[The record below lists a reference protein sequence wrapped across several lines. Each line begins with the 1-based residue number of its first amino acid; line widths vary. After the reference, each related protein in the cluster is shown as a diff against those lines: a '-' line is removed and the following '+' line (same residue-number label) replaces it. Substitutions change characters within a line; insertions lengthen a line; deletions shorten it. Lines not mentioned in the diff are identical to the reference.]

1 MSHISVGLRISG
13 KLNTERQLQSMASE
27 QTKPALLVR
36 GLSKSFGARVA
47 VDSVGFTIAAGEIY
61 GLLGPNGAGKT
72 TSISMIAGILAR
84 DAGEI
89 AIDGIDIDAGPAARA
104 LIGIVPQ
111 AITLYLDLTARENL
125 DFWGRMY
132 DLNGAPL
139 LDAIEGALDAVG
151 LTPRADDIVGTYSGG
166 MQRRLNLA
174 CGILHRPKVLILD
187 EPTVGVDPQSRS
199 AIFDLVERLRDA
211 GTAILYTTH
220 YMEEAERL
228 CARIGIIDS
237 GRLMAE
243 GTRDELVASLG
254 HDARIEI
261 GLGRGDSVE
270 RAERIVGALEGVRSA
285 NGENGHLHVVADHG
299 ARRLPAM
306 LTALLD
312 AGAVAESV
320 RVVEPNLED
329 VFLRMTGRALR
340 D

>member
-1 MSHISVGLRISG
+1 METKVETMPSAIGM
-13 KLNTERQLQSMASE
+13 TASE
-27 QTKPALLVR
+27 PSAPMLVVR

-47 VDSVGFTIAAGEIY
+47 VEGIGFSIAAGEIY

-72 TSISMIAGILAR
+72 TSISMIAGILVR
-84 DAGEI
+84 DGGEI
-89 AIDGIDIDAGPAARA
+89 TIDGVDIDVGPAARA

-125 DFWGRMY
+125 DFWGRLY
-132 DLNGAPL
+132 DLSGTAL
-139 LDAIEGALDAVG
+139 RAAIDTALEAVG
-151 LTPRADDIVGTYSGG
+151 LTKRADDIVGTYSGG

-174 CGILHRPKVLILD
+174 AGILHQPKLLILD

-237 GRLMAE
+237 GHLIAE
-243 GTRDELVASLG
+243 GTRAELIGNLG
-254 HDARIEI
+254 QDTRIEI
-261 GLGRGDSVE
+261 GVGRGDSLV
-270 RAERIVGALEGVRSA
+270 RAQRIVSALEGVQLA
-285 NGENGHLHVVADHG
+285 TVENDHLHVVADHG
-299 ARRLPAM
+299 ANRLPAM
-306 LTALLD
+306 LTALLN
-312 AGAVAESV
+312 AGTVADSV

>member
-1 MSHISVGLRISG
+1 MTPEQS
-13 KLNTERQLQSMASE
+13 KPQLVV
-27 QTKPALLVR
+27 K
-36 GLSKSFGARVA
+36 GLSKSFGSRLA
-47 VDSVGFTIAAGEIY
+47 VDGIGFTIAPGEIY

-84 DAGEI
+84 DAGEV
-89 AIDGIDIDAGPAARA
+89 AIDGTDIDAGPAARA

-132 DLNGAPL
+132 DLSGGAL
-139 LDAIEGALDAVG
+139 QQAIDAALDAVG
-151 LTPRADDIVGTYSGG
+151 LTKRADDIVGTYSGG

-174 CGILHRPKVLILD
+174 AGILHQPKLLILD

-199 AIFDLVERLRDA
+199 AIFDLVERLRDE

-237 GRLMAE
+237 GKLIAE
-243 GTRDELVASLG
+243 GTRAELVAGLAQDS
-254 HDARIEI
+254 RIEI
-261 GLGRGDSVE
+261 GLGRGDSPE
-270 RAERIVGALEGVRSA
+270 RAERIVGALDGVMSA
-285 NGENGHLHVVADHG
+285 TVENNHLHVVADRG
-299 ARRLPAM
+299 ANRLPAM
-306 LTALLD
+306 LTALLN
-312 AGAVAESV
+312 AGAMAESV

>member
-1 MSHISVGLRISG
+1 VNGVASANGALDRILS
-13 KLNTERQLQSMASE
+13 
-27 QTKPALLVR
+27 VR
-36 GLSKSFGARVA
+36 GLKKSFGSRAA
-47 VDSVGFTIAAGEIY
+47 VDGIAFAIARGEVY

-89 AIDGIDIDAGPAARA
+89 TVGGISIDAGPPARA

-111 AITLYLDLTARENL
+111 AIALYLDLTARENL
-125 DFWGRMY
+125 YFWGRMY
-132 DLNGAPL
+132 DLDGA
-139 LDAIEGALDAVG
+139 ALREASDRALEAVG
-151 LTPRADDIVGTYSGG
+151 LAPRADDIVGTFSGG

-174 CGILHRPKVLILD
+174 CGILHGPKLLVLD

-199 AIFDLVERLRDA
+199 SIFDLVERMRDA

-237 GRLMAE
+237 GKLIAE
-243 GTRDELVASLG
+243 GTRQELVANLG
-254 HDARIEI
+254 QDARIEI
-261 GLGRGDSVE
+261 GLGRGEALD
-270 RAERIVGALEGVRSA
+270 RAAREVSSLEGVHSA
-285 NGENGHLHVVADHG
+285 TVENDHLHVVADHG
-299 ARRLPAM
+299 ANRLPSL
-306 LTALLD
+306 LTSLLN
-312 AGAVAESV
+312 AGMVAESV

>member
-1 MSHISVGLRISG
+1 MLS
-13 KLNTERQLQSMASE
+13 
-27 QTKPALLVR
+27 VR
-36 GLSKSFGARVA
+36 GLGKSFGERVA
-47 VDSVGFTIAAGEIY
+47 VDGVSFAIASREIY

-89 AIDGIDIDAGPAARA
+89 TIDGISIDAGPPARA
-104 LIGIVPQ
+104 MIGIVPQ
-111 AITLYLDLTARENL
+111 SITLYLDLTARENL

-132 DLNGAPL
+132 DLSGAAL
-139 LDAIEGALDAVG
+139 RDAIDGALDAVG
-151 LTPRADDIVGTYSGG
+151 LTKRGDDIVGTYSGG

-174 CGILHRPKVLILD
+174 CGILHRPKLVILD

-199 AIFDLVERLRDA
+199 AIFDLVERLRDTGA
-211 GTAILYTTH
+211 AILYTTH

-237 GRLMAE
+237 GRLIAE
-243 GTRDELVASLG
+243 GTRAELVARLG
-254 HDARIEI
+254 QEARIEI
-261 GLGRGDSVE
+261 GVGRGDSLD
-270 RAERIVGALEGVRSA
+270 RAERIVSALEGVVSA
-285 NGENGHLHVVADHG
+285 TVENSHLHVIADHG
-299 ARRLPAM
+299 ANRLPT
-306 LTALLD
+306 LLSALLN
-312 AGAVAESV
+312 AGTVTESV

>member
-1 MSHISVGLRISG
+1 MPFNMGIT
-13 KLNTERQLQSMASE
+13 NTEASAR
-27 QTKPALLVR
+27 ALVVK

-47 VDSVGFTIAAGEIY
+47 VDGIEFSIGAGEIY

-89 AIDGIDIDAGPAARA
+89 TIDGIDIDAGPAARA

-111 AITLYLDLTARENL
+111 AVTLYLDLTARENL
-125 DFWGRMY
+125 NFWGRMY
-132 DLNGAPL
+132 DLSAAPL
-139 LDAIEGALDAVG
+139 REAIDSALDAVG
-151 LTPRADDIVGTYSGG
+151 LTKRAHDIVGTYSGG

-174 CGILHRPKVLILD
+174 CGILHRPKLLILD
-187 EPTVGVDPQSRS
+187 EPTVGVNPQSRS

-237 GRLMAE
+237 GRLIAE
-243 GTRDELVASLG
+243 GTCAELVANMEQ
-254 HDARIEI
+254 DTRIEI
-261 GLGRGDSVE
+261 GLRRGDSSE
-270 RAERIVGALEGVRSA
+270 RAQRIVSELEGVLMA
-285 NGENGHLHVVADHG
+285 TVENNHLHVVADHG
-299 ARRLPAM
+299 ANRLPGM
-306 LTALLD
+306 LTALLN
-312 AGAVAESV
+312 AGTMAESV

-329 VFLRMTGRALR
+329 VFLQMTGRALR

>member
-1 MSHISVGLRISG
+1 MLS
-13 KLNTERQLQSMASE
+13 
-27 QTKPALLVR
+27 VR
-36 GLSKSFGARVA
+36 GLSKRFGDRVA
-47 VDSVGFTIAAGEIY
+47 VNGVSFAIASAEIY

-89 AIDGIDIDAGPAARA
+89 TIDGISIDAGPPARA
-104 LIGIVPQ
+104 MIGIVPQ
-111 AITLYLDLTARENL
+111 SITLYLDLTARENL

-132 DLNGAPL
+132 DLSGGAL
-139 LDAIEGALDAVG
+139 RDAIDGAIDAVG
-151 LTPRADDIVGTYSGG
+151 LTRRADDIGGTYSGG

-174 CGILHRPKVLILD
+174 CCILHRPKLVILD

-220 YMEEAERL
+220 DMEEAERL

-237 GRLMAE
+237 GRLIAD
-243 GTRDELVASLG
+243 GTRAELVASLG
-254 HDARIEI
+254 QKARIEI
-261 GLGRGDSVE
+261 GLGRGDSLE
-270 RAERIVGALEGVRSA
+270 RAERIVSALEGVVSA
-285 NGENGHLHVVADHG
+285 TVENSHLHVIADHG
-299 ARRLPAM
+299 ANRLPTM
-306 LTALLD
+306 LSALLN
-312 AGAVAESV
+312 AGTVTERV

>member
-1 MSHISVGLRISG
+1 MTPEQS
-13 KLNTERQLQSMASE
+13 KPQLVV
-27 QTKPALLVR
+27 K
-36 GLSKSFGARVA
+36 GLSKSFGSRLA
-47 VDSVGFTIAAGEIY
+47 VDGIGFTIAPGEIY

-84 DAGEI
+84 DAGEV

-132 DLNGAPL
+132 DLSGAAL
-139 LDAIEGALDAVG
+139 QQAIDAALDAVG
-151 LTPRADDIVGTYSGG
+151 LTKRADDIVGTYSGG

-174 CGILHRPKVLILD
+174 AGILHQPKLLILD

-199 AIFDLVERLRDA
+199 AIFDLVERLRDE

-228 CARIGIIDS
+228 CTRIGIIDS
-237 GRLMAE
+237 GKLIAE
-243 GTRDELVASLG
+243 GTRAELVAGLRENS
-254 HDARIEI
+254 RIEI
-261 GLGRGDSVE
+261 GLGRGDSPE
-270 RAERIVGALEGVRSA
+270 RAERIVGALDGVMSA
-285 NGENGHLHVVADHG
+285 TVENNHLHVVADRG
-299 ARRLPAM
+299 ANRLPAM
-306 LTALLD
+306 LTALLN
-312 AGAVAESV
+312 AGAMAESV

>member
-1 MSHISVGLRISG
+1 VFAARGAFLVSDAAA
-13 KLNTERQLQSMASE
+13 QSKR
-27 QTKPALLVR
+27 TLVVT
-36 GLSKSFGARVA
+36 GLSKSFGARAA
-47 VDSVGFTIAAGEIY
+47 VDGIGFTIAAGEIY

-84 DAGEI
+84 DAGTI
-89 AIDGIDIDAGPAARA
+89 TIDGVDIDAGPRARA

-132 DLNGAPL
+132 DLSGTEL
-139 LDAIEGALDAVG
+139 STAIDNALDSVG
-151 LTPRADDIVGTYSGG
+151 LSKRADDIVGTYSGG

-174 CGILHRPKVLILD
+174 CGILHEPKLLILD

-199 AIFDLVERLRDA
+199 AIFDLLERLRDA

-237 GRLMAE
+237 GHLIAE
-243 GTRDELVASLG
+243 GTRAELVASLG
-254 HDARIEI
+254 HDTRIEI
-261 GLGRGDSVE
+261 GLGRGDSLA
-270 RAERIVGALEGVRSA
+270 RAEHIVGALEGVLSA
-285 NGENGHLHVVADHG
+285 TVENSHLHVVADHG
-299 ARRLPAM
+299 ANRLPAM
-306 LTALLD
+306 LTALLS
-312 AGAVAESV
+312 AGVVTESV

>member
-1 MSHISVGLRISG
+1 MTREQS
-13 KLNTERQLQSMASE
+13 KPQLVV
-27 QTKPALLVR
+27 K
-36 GLSKSFGARVA
+36 GLSKSFGSRLA
-47 VDSVGFTIAAGEIY
+47 VDGIGFTIAPGEIY

-84 DAGEI
+84 DAGEV
-89 AIDGIDIDAGPAARA
+89 AIDGTDIDAGPAARA

-132 DLNGAPL
+132 DLSGAAL
-139 LDAIEGALDAVG
+139 QQAIDAALDAVG
-151 LTPRADDIVGTYSGG
+151 LTKRADDIVGTYSGG

-174 CGILHRPKVLILD
+174 AGILHQPKLLILD

-199 AIFDLVERLRDA
+199 AIFDLVERLRDE

-237 GRLMAE
+237 GKLIAE
-243 GTRDELVASLG
+243 GTRAELVAGLG
-254 HDARIEI
+254 QDSRIEI
-261 GLGRGDSVE
+261 GLGRGDSPE
-270 RAERIVGALEGVRSA
+270 RAERIVGALDGVVSA
-285 NGENGHLHVVADHG
+285 TVENNHLHVVADRG
-299 ARRLPAM
+299 ANRLPAM
-306 LTALLD
+306 LTALLN
-312 AGAVAESV
+312 AGAMAESV

>member
-1 MSHISVGLRISG
+1 MTPEQS
-13 KLNTERQLQSMASE
+13 KPQLVV
-27 QTKPALLVR
+27 K
-36 GLSKSFGARVA
+36 GLSKSFGSRLA
-47 VDSVGFTIAAGEIY
+47 VDGIGFTIAPGEIY

-84 DAGEI
+84 DAGEV
-89 AIDGIDIDAGPAARA
+89 AIDGTDIDAGPAARA

-132 DLNGAPL
+132 DLSGAAL
-139 LDAIEGALDAVG
+139 QQAIDSALDAVG
-151 LTPRADDIVGTYSGG
+151 LTKRADDIVGTYSGG

-174 CGILHRPKVLILD
+174 AGILHQPRLLILD

-199 AIFDLVERLRDA
+199 AIFDLVERLRDQ

-237 GRLMAE
+237 GKLIAE
-243 GTRDELVASLG
+243 GTRAELIAGLG
-254 HDARIEI
+254 QDSRIEI
-261 GLGRGDSVE
+261 GLGRGDSPE
-270 RAERIVGALEGVRSA
+270 RAERIVGALDGVMSVA
-285 NGENGHLHVVADHG
+285 VENNHLHVVADRG
-299 ARRLPAM
+299 ANRLPAI
-306 LTALLD
+306 LTALLN
-312 AGAVAESV
+312 AGAMAESV

>member
-1 MSHISVGLRISG
+1 MVTTTLR
-13 KLNTERQLQSMASE
+13 
-27 QTKPALLVR
+27 VR
-36 GLSKSFGARVA
+36 GLSKSFGERLA
-47 VDSVGFTIAAGEIY
+47 VDGVSFAIDAGEIY

-84 DAGEI
+84 DGGEI
-89 AIDGIDIDAGPAARA
+89 TIDGVNIDAGPPARA

-132 DLNGAPL
+132 DLTGAPL
-139 LDAIEGALDAVG
+139 RDAIASALEAVG

-174 CGILHRPKVLILD
+174 CGILHQPKLLILD
-187 EPTVGVDPQSRS
+187 EPTVGVDPQIRS

-237 GRLMAE
+237 GRLIAE
-243 GTRDELVASLG
+243 GTRAELVASLSQ
-254 HDARIEI
+254 DARIEI

-270 RAERIVGALEGVRSA
+270 RAERIIGALEGVRSA
-285 NGENGHLHVVADHG
+285 KVENSHLHVIADHG
-299 ARRLPAM
+299 ASRLPAM
-306 LTALLD
+306 LTALLN
-312 AGAVAESV
+312 AGVVAQSV
-320 RVVEPNLED
+320 SVIEPNLED

>member
-1 MSHISVGLRISG
+1 M
-13 KLNTERQLQSMASE
+13 ERPVQVTASE
-27 QTKPALLVR
+27 QAKPALLVR
-36 GLSKSFGARVA
+36 GLRKSFGARVA

-89 AIDGIDIDAGPAARA
+89 TVDGIDIDAGLAARA

-132 DLNGAPL
+132 DLSGAPL
-139 LDAIEGALDAVG
+139 HDAIKGALEAVG

-199 AIFDLVERLRDA
+199 AIFDLVERLRDT

-237 GRLMAE
+237 GRLIAE
-243 GTRDELVASLG
+243 GTRDELIASLG
-254 HDARIEI
+254 HDARVEI

-270 RAERIVGALEGVRSA
+270 RAERIVGALKGVRSA
-285 NGENGHLHVVADHG
+285 NVENGHLHVVADHG

>member
-1 MSHISVGLRISG
+1 MLS
-13 KLNTERQLQSMASE
+13 
-27 QTKPALLVR
+27 VR
-36 GLSKSFGARVA
+36 GLSKLFGQRVA
-47 VDSVGFTIAAGEIY
+47 VDRISFAIASGEIY

-89 AIDGIDIDAGPAARA
+89 TIDGISIDAGPPARA
-104 LIGIVPQ
+104 MIGIVPQ
-111 AITLYLDLTARENL
+111 SITLYLDLTARENL

-132 DLNGAPL
+132 DLSGAAL
-139 LDAIEGALDAVG
+139 RDAIDGALDGVG
-151 LTPRADDIVGTYSGG
+151 LTRRADDIVGTYSGG

-174 CGILHRPKVLILD
+174 CGILHRPKLVILD

-237 GRLMAE
+237 GRLIAE
-243 GTRDELVASLG
+243 GTRAELVERLG
-254 HDARIEI
+254 QEARIEI
-261 GLGRGDSVE
+261 GVGRGDSLE
-270 RAERIVGALEGVRSA
+270 RAERIVSALEGVVSTSV
-285 NGENGHLHVVADHG
+285 ENNHLHVIADRG
-299 ARRLPAM
+299 ANRLPTM
-306 LTALLD
+306 LSALLN
-312 AGAVAESV
+312 AGTATESV

>member
-1 MSHISVGLRISG
+1 
-13 KLNTERQLQSMASE
+13 
-27 QTKPALLVR
+27 
-36 GLSKSFGARVA
+36 
-47 VDSVGFTIAAGEIY
+47 
-61 GLLGPNGAGKT
+61 
-72 TSISMIAGILAR
+72 MIAGILAR
-84 DAGEI
+84 DGGEI
-89 AIDGIDIDAGPAARA
+89 TIDGIDIDAGPTARA

-132 DLNGAPL
+132 DLSGGAL
-139 LDAIEGALDAVG
+139 QKAIDAALDAVG
-151 LTPRADDIVGTYSGG
+151 LTKRADDIVGTYSGG

-174 CGILHRPKVLILD
+174 AGILHQPRLLILD
-187 EPTVGVDPQSRS
+187 EPTVGVDPQSRT

-237 GRLMAE
+237 GRLIAE
-243 GTRDELVASLG
+243 GTRAELVTNLG
-254 HDARIEI
+254 QDTRIEI
-261 GLGRGDSVE
+261 GVGRGDSLE
-270 RAERIVGALEGVRSA
+270 RAQRIVSALEGVQFVMV
-285 NGENGHLHVVADHG
+285 ENNHLHVVADHG
-299 ARRLPAM
+299 AKRLPAM
-306 LTALLD
+306 LTALLN
-312 AGAVAESV
+312 AGTVADSV

>member
-1 MSHISVGLRISG
+1 MVGLLAGATGLTVEVMSP
-13 KLNTERQLQSMASE
+13 E
-27 QTKPALLVR
+27 QAKRELVVN
-36 GLSKSFGARVA
+36 GLRKNFGARTA
-47 VDSVGFTIAAGEIY
+47 VDGVSFTIAAGEIY

-72 TSISMIAGILAR
+72 TSISMIAGILQR

-89 AIDGIDIDAGPAARA
+89 TIDGIDIDAGPSARA

-132 DLNGAPL
+132 DLGGAAL
-139 LDAIEGALDAVG
+139 HEAIGKALAAVS
-151 LTPRADDIVGTYSGG
+151 LTERADDIVGTYSGG

-174 CGILHRPKVLILD
+174 CGILHRPKLLILD
-187 EPTVGVDPQSRS
+187 EPTVGVDPQSRN

-237 GRLMAE
+237 GRLIAE
-243 GTRDELVASLG
+243 GTRAELVASLG
-254 HDARIEI
+254 QSARIEL
-261 GLGRGDSVE
+261 GLGRGDSLE
-270 RAERIVGALEGVRSA
+270 RAERIVRALDGVLSA
-285 NGENGHLHVVADHG
+285 NVENDHLQVLADHG
-299 ARRLPAM
+299 ANRLPAI
-306 LTALLD
+306 LTALLN
-312 AGAVAESV
+312 AGTVTESV

>member
-1 MSHISVGLRISG
+1 MPFNMGIT
-13 KLNTERQLQSMASE
+13 NAEASAR
-27 QTKPALLVR
+27 ALVVK

-47 VDSVGFTIAAGEIY
+47 VDGIGFSIGAGEIY

-72 TSISMIAGILAR
+72 TSISMIAGILAC

-89 AIDGIDIDAGPAARA
+89 TIDGIDIDAGPAARA

-132 DLNGAPL
+132 DLSGAPL
-139 LDAIEGALDAVG
+139 REAIDSAVDVVG
-151 LTPRADDIVGTYSGG
+151 LTKRADDIVGTYSGG

-174 CGILHRPKVLILD
+174 CGILHRPKLLILD

-228 CARIGIIDS
+228 CTRIGIIDS
-237 GRLMAE
+237 GRLIAE
-243 GTRDELVASLG
+243 GTRAELVANME
-254 HDARIEI
+254 HDTRIEI
-261 GLGRGDSVE
+261 GLRRGDSPE
-270 RAERIVGALEGVRSA
+270 RAQRIVSELEGVLMA
-285 NGENGHLHVVADHG
+285 TVENNHLHVVADHG
-299 ARRLPAM
+299 ANSLPAM
-306 LTALLD
+306 LTALLN

-329 VFLRMTGRALR
+329 VFLQMTGRALR

>member
-1 MSHISVGLRISG
+1 MPFIMGIT
-13 KLNTERQLQSMASE
+13 NTEASAR
-27 QTKPALLVR
+27 ALVVK

-47 VDSVGFTIAAGEIY
+47 VDGIGFSIGAGEIY

-89 AIDGIDIDAGPAARA
+89 TIDGIDIDAGPAARA

-111 AITLYLDLTARENL
+111 AVTLYLDLTARENL
-125 DFWGRMY
+125 NFWGRMY
-132 DLNGAPL
+132 DLSAGPL
-139 LDAIEGALDAVG
+139 REAIDSALDAVG
-151 LTPRADDIVGTYSGG
+151 LTKRADDIVGTYSGG

-174 CGILHRPKVLILD
+174 CGILHRPKLLILD

-199 AIFDLVERLRDA
+199 AVFDLVERLRDA

-237 GRLMAE
+237 GRLIVE
-243 GTRDELVASLG
+243 GTRAELVANMEQ
-254 HDARIEI
+254 DTRIEI
-261 GLGRGDSVE
+261 GLRRGDSPE
-270 RAERIVGALEGVRSA
+270 RAQRIVSELEGVLMA
-285 NGENGHLHVVADHG
+285 TVENNNLHVVADHG
-299 ARRLPAM
+299 ANRLPAM
-306 LTALLD
+306 LTALLN
-312 AGAVAESV
+312 AGTMAESV

-329 VFLRMTGRALR
+329 VFLQMTGRALR

>member
-1 MSHISVGLRISG
+1 MLLVHGLR
-13 KLNTERQLQSMASE
+13 
-27 QTKPALLVR
+27 
-36 GLSKSFGARVA
+36 KSFGARTA
-47 VDSVGFTIAAGEIY
+47 VDGIGFTIAAGEVY

-84 DAGEI
+84 DGGEI
-89 AIDGIDIDAGPAARA
+89 TIDGIDIDEGPRARA

-132 DLNGAPL
+132 DLSGNVLREAV
-139 LDAIEGALDAVG
+139 DAALAAVG
-151 LTPRADDIVGTYSGG
+151 LIPRADDISGTFSGG

-174 CGILHRPKVLILD
+174 CGILHRPKLLILD

-199 AIFDLVERLRDA
+199 AIFDLVERLRDQ
-211 GTAILYTTH
+211 GTAVLYTTH

-237 GRLMAE
+237 GKLIAE
-243 GTRDELVASLG
+243 GTRAQLVANLG
-254 HDARIEI
+254 QDARIEI
-261 GLGRGDSVE
+261 GFGRGESPE
-270 RAERIVGALEGVRSA
+270 RAAGVVSGVEGIHSA
-285 NGENGHLHVVADHG
+285 SVLNDHLQIIADHR
-299 ARRLPAM
+299 ANRLPA
-306 LTALLD
+306 LLSALHA
-312 AGAVAESV
+312 AGLIAENV
-320 RVVEPNLED
+320 RVIEPNLED

>member
-1 MSHISVGLRISG
+1 MAVEMMPFKKGTTNTEASARALVVKGLR
-13 KLNTERQLQSMASE
+13 
-27 QTKPALLVR
+27 
-36 GLSKSFGARVA
+36 KSFGPRVA
-47 VDSVGFTIAAGEIY
+47 VDGIGFSIGAGEIY

-89 AIDGIDIDAGPAARA
+89 TIDGIEIDTGPAARA

-111 AITLYLDLTARENL
+111 AITLYLDLTAHENL

-132 DLNGAPL
+132 DLSGAPL
-139 LDAIEGALDAVG
+139 REAIDGALEAVG
-151 LTPRADDIVGTYSGG
+151 LTKRADDIVGTYSGG

-174 CGILHRPKVLILD
+174 CGILHRPKLLILD

-237 GRLMAE
+237 GRLIAE
-243 GTRDELVASLG
+243 GTRAELVANLEQ
-254 HDARIEI
+254 DTRIEI
-261 GLGRGDSVE
+261 GLGRGDSPE
-270 RAERIVGALEGVRSA
+270 RAQRVVSELEGVLMATVES
-285 NGENGHLHVVADHG
+285 NHLHIVADHG
-299 ARRLPAM
+299 ANRLPAM
-306 LTALLD
+306 LTALLN
-312 AGAVAESV
+312 AGTVAESV

>member
-1 MSHISVGLRISG
+1 MLSVH
-13 KLNTERQLQSMASE
+13 
-27 QTKPALLVR
+27 
-36 GLSKSFGARVA
+36 GLSKSFGERVA
-47 VDSVGFTIAAGEIY
+47 VDGISFAIASGEIY

-84 DAGEI
+84 DTGEI
-89 AIDGIDIDAGPAARA
+89 TIDGISIDDGPPARA
-104 LIGIVPQ
+104 MIGIVPQ
-111 AITLYLDLTARENL
+111 SITLYLDLTARENL

-132 DLNGAPL
+132 DLSGAAL
-139 LDAIEGALDAVG
+139 RDASDGALDAVG
-151 LTPRADDIVGTYSGG
+151 LTRRADDIVGTYSGG

-174 CGILHRPKVLILD
+174 CGILHRPKLVILD

-220 YMEEAERL
+220 YTEEAERL

-237 GRLMAE
+237 GRLIAE
-243 GTRDELVASLG
+243 GTRAELVARLG
-254 HDARIEI
+254 QEARIEI
-261 GLGRGDSVE
+261 GVGRGDSLE
-270 RAERIVGALEGVRSA
+270 RAERIVSELEGVVSA
-285 NGENGHLHVVADHG
+285 TVENSHLHVIADHG
-299 ARRLPAM
+299 ANRLPT
-306 LTALLD
+306 LLSALLN
-312 AGAVAESV
+312 AGTVTESV

>member
-1 MSHISVGLRISG
+1 M
-13 KLNTERQLQSMASE
+13 TTSE
-27 QTKPALLVR
+27 TFAPTLLVR
-36 GLSKSFGARVA
+36 SLSKTFGERVA
-47 VDSVGFTIAAGEIY
+47 VDGVGFSIAAGEIY

-84 DAGEI
+84 DSGEI
-89 AIDGIDIDAGPAARA
+89 TINGIDIDVGPAARA

-111 AITLYLDLTARENL
+111 SITLYLDLTARENL

-132 DLNGAPL
+132 DLSGAPL
-139 LDAIEGALDAVG
+139 RIAIDGALDAVG
-151 LTPRADDIVGTYSGG
+151 LTKRADDIVGTYSGG

-174 CGILHRPKVLILD
+174 AGILHKPRLLILD

-199 AIFDLVERLRDA
+199 SIFDLVERLRDQ

-237 GRLMAE
+237 GRLIAE
-243 GTRDELVASLG
+243 GTRADLVASLG
-254 HDARIEI
+254 QDARIEI
-261 GLGRGDSVE
+261 DVGRGDSLE
-270 RAERIVGALEGVRSA
+270 RARGIVSALEGVQSA
-285 NGENGHLHVVADHG
+285 TVENNHLHVIADRG
-299 ARRLPAM
+299 ASRLPAM
-306 LTALLD
+306 LTVLLN
-312 AGAVAESV
+312 AGSVAESI